1 LTIWSGCQHT
11 QLPTRDILGSVVY
24 ITCTFRIHC
33 NVWDIEVDQGGKTVT
48 HVSGLPGVGVKDPD
62 SAQDFGYT
70 QDAQHAVT
78 GACVE
83 MDTEEEME
91 DKLQM
96 HEGA

>member
-1 LTIWSGCQHT
+1 M
-11 QLPTRDILGSVVY
+11 
-24 ITCTFRIHC
+24 
-33 NVWDIEVDQGGKTVT
+33 T

-62 SAQDFGYT
+62 SAKDFGYT
-70 QDAQHAVT
+70 HDAQHAVT